1 MEPYI
6 TFTGIFLA
14 SLAAFVLGAFWYSPL
29 LFMNLWLKGK
39 GVTVE
44 SLPKRSKLYMTTI
57 MSYAFIAHACIA
69 TVLAVVLEVTQP
81 ETMKVALSLSALLAV
96 GFMVSARFIDMV
108 YTVEGKHYDLKNQT
122 NFVITSL
129 YYVAIVL
136 LMAAVL
142 FWVR

>member
-1 MEPYI
+1 MEPYA
-6 TFTGIFLA
+6 TFTGILLA
-14 SLAAFVLGAFWYSPL
+14 TCAAYVLGALWYSPL

>member
-1 MEPYI
+1 MEPYA
-6 TFTGIFLA
+6 TFTGILLA
-14 SLAAFVLGAFWYSPL
+14 TCAAYVLGALWYSPL

-39 GVTVE
+39 GVTAE
-44 SLPKRSKLYMTTI
+44 SLPKRSRLYMATI

-81 ETMKVALSLSALLAV
+81 ETMKVALSLSVLLAV

-108 YTVEGKHYDLKNQT
+108 YTVEGKHYDLKNQI
-122 NFVITSL
+122 NFVVTSL